1 MESLGEKSK
10 STKGFFKYLFN
21 FDENT
26 KGELLN
32 IIQYSFLALI
42 PVLLINKSLQRFMPD
57 VDEEKGSLE
66 ITAEI
71 LVQIMVIFIGLFYI
85 NRIIMFIPTFSGMDY
100 PEVSIIFIIA
110 STLIMIL
117 SSQSRLGEKCNILV
131 ERITEIWNGKMGNT
145 KESQKKSSS
154 KKNNQSSA
162 NTSQQQ
168 QPASQK
174 ILPSHN
180 QNSYSDGTS
189 INNLPNGNNP
199 NSSPD
204 FNKFYSQENT
214 PLVNASSPTEGYE
227 NGGIMAANEVLGGG
241 GSFSSW

>member
-21 FDENT
+21 FDEDV

-32 IIQYSFLALI
+32 IIQYSFLAII
-42 PVLLINKSLQRFMPD
+42 PVLLINKGLQRFMPD
-57 VDEEKGSLE
+57 IDEEKGSLE

-71 LVQIMVIFIGLFYI
+71 LVQIVVIFIGLFYV

-100 PEVSIIFIIA
+100 PEISIIFIIA

-117 SSQSRLGEKCNILV
+117 SSQSRLGEKCNILI
-131 ERITEIWNGKMGNT
+131 ERISELWNGNNT
-145 KESQKKSSS
+145 KENQKKSSS
-154 KKNNQSSA
+154 KKNNQSST
-162 NTSQQQ
+162 NTSPQQ

-174 ILPSHN
+174 ILPSHSS
-180 QNSYSDGTS
+180 NSYSDGTS

-204 FNKFYSQENT
+204 FNKFYLQENT

-227 NGGIMAANEVLGGG
+227 NGGIMAANEVLGGSG
-241 GSFSSW
+241 GFSSW

>member
-21 FDENT
+21 FDEDV

-32 IIQYSFLALI
+32 IIQYSFLAII
-42 PVLLINKSLQRFMPD
+42 PVLLINKGLQRFMPD

-71 LVQIMVIFIGLFYI
+71 LVQIVVIFIGLFYV

-100 PEVSIIFIIA
+100 PEISIIFIIA

-117 SSQSRLGEKCNILV
+117 SSQSRLGEKCNILI
-131 ERITEIWNGKMGNT
+131 ERISELWNGNNT
-145 KESQKKSSS
+145 KENQKKTSS
-154 KKNNQSSA
+154 KKNNQSST
-162 NTSQQQ
+162 NTSPQQ

-180 QNSYSDGTS
+180 PNSYSDGTS
-189 INNLPNGNNP
+189 INNLPNVDNNP
-199 NSSPD
+199 NSPPD
-204 FNKFYSQENT
+204 FNKFYLQDNT
-214 PLVNASSPTEGYE
+214 PLVNAAMPTEGYE
-227 NGGIMAANEVLGGG
+227 NGGIMAANEVLGGSG
-241 GSFSSW
+241 GFSSW

>member
-21 FDENT
+21 FDEDV

-32 IIQYSFLALI
+32 IIQYSFLAII
-42 PVLLINKSLQRFMPD
+42 PVLLINKGLQRFMPD

-71 LVQIMVIFIGLFYI
+71 LVQIVVIFIGLFYV

-100 PEVSIIFIIA
+100 PEISIIFIIA

-117 SSQSRLGEKCNILV
+117 SSQSRLGEKCNILI
-131 ERITEIWNGKMGNT
+131 ERISELWNGNNT
-145 KESQKKSSS
+145 KENQKKTSS
-154 KKNNQSSA
+154 KKNNQSSS
-162 NTSQQQ
+162 NTSPQQ

-180 QNSYSDGTS
+180 PNSYSDGTS
-189 INNLPNGNNP
+189 INNLPNVDNNP
-199 NSSPD
+199 NSPPD
-204 FNKFYSQENT
+204 FNKFYLQDNT
-214 PLVNASSPTEGYE
+214 PLVNAAMPTEGYE
-227 NGGIMAANEVLGGG
+227 NGGIMAANEVLGGSG
-241 GSFSSW
+241 GFSSW

>member
-21 FDENT
+21 FDEDV

-32 IIQYSFLALI
+32 IIQYSILAII
-42 PVLLINKSLQRFMPD
+42 PVLLINKGLQRFMPD
-57 VDEEKGSLE
+57 IDEEKGSLE

-71 LVQIMVIFIGLFYI
+71 LVQIVVIFIGLFYV

-100 PEVSIIFIIA
+100 PEISIIFIIA

-117 SSQSRLGEKCNILV
+117 SSQSRLGEKCNILI
-131 ERITEIWNGKMGNT
+131 ERITELWNGNNT
-145 KESQKKSSS
+145 KENQKKSSS
-154 KKNNQSSA
+154 KKNNQSST
-162 NTSQQQ
+162 NTSPQQ
-168 QPASQK
+168 QPASLK
-174 ILPSHN
+174 ILPSN
-180 QNSYSDGTS
+180 NPNSYSDGTS

-204 FNKFYSQENT
+204 FNKFYLQDNT

-241 GSFSSW
+241 GGFSSW